1 MQDPT
6 LNRNDNGSLYR
17 EPFYFDIFD
26 LRYMLNLISTL
37 TLTFVSEKKVIF
49 CFDFYLVQF
58 TVGDVTIVVH
68 IVYSEKQGIDQHS

>member
-37 TLTFVSEKKVIF
+37 TLTFVSEKKIIF
-49 CFDFYLVQF
+49 CFDFYLIQF

>member
-1 MQDPT
+1 M
-6 LNRNDNGSLYR
+6 NRNYNGSLYR

>member
-6 LNRNDNGSLYR
+6 LDRNDNGSLYG

>member
-1 MQDPT
+1 MA
-6 LNRNDNGSLYR
+6 YR

>member
-1 MQDPT
+1 MA
-6 LNRNDNGSLYR
+6 LYIGSH
-17 EPFYFDIFD
+17 FFVIFD